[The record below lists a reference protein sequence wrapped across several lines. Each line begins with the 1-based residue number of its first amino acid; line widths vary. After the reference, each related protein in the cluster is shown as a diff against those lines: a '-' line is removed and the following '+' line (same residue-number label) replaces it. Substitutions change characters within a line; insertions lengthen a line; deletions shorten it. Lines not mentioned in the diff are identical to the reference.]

1 VGVARRMNRAY
12 RIEAASVVSDVIDG
26 EAVMLHRGSGDYFST
41 DGVGCL
47 IWQWIEEGRSRGRM
61 EGDLEARF
69 AADPAAIA
77 TALDSFI
84 ADLLSHELVQEA
96 GAAVEPEDAPSG
108 TWPGDRVAFSPPVL
122 NIYSDIRNLLLLDPI
137 HDVAE
142 ESGWPVPKQAGT
154 PA

>member
-1 VGVARRMNRAY
+1 MDRAY

-26 EAVMLHRGSGDYFST
+26 EAVMLHRSSGDYFST

-47 IWQWIEEGRSRGRM
+47 VWQWIEEGRSRGRM
-61 EGDLEARF
+61 QGDLEARF
-69 AADPAAIA
+69 AADPATIA
-77 TALDSFI
+77 AALDSFI
-84 ADLLSHELVQEA
+84 VDLLSHQLVREA
-96 GAAVEPEDAPSG
+96 EVEPEEAPTAPWS
-108 TWPGDRVAFSPPVL
+108 GDRVAFSPPVL

-154 PA
+154 PS

>member
-1 VGVARRMNRAY
+1 MDRAY
-12 RIEAASVVSDVIDG
+12 RIEDASVVSDVIDG
-26 EAVMLHRGSGDYFST
+26 EAVILHRLSGDYFST

-47 IWQWIEEGRSRGRM
+47 IWQWIEAGRSRGRIQ
-61 EGDLEARF
+61 GDLEARF

-84 ADLLSHELVQEA
+84 VDLLSHQLVQEVD
-96 GAAVEPEDAPSG
+96 AAVEPEDAPAGAWSG
-108 TWPGDRVAFSPPVL
+108 DQVAFSPPVL

-154 PA
+154 SA

>member
-1 VGVARRMNRAY
+1 MDRAY

-41 DGVGCL
+41 DGVGSL

-61 EGDLEARF
+61 LGDLEARF
-69 AADPAAIA
+69 AADPAVIA
-77 TALDSFI
+77 AALDSFI
-84 ADLLSHELVQEA
+84 VDLLSHQLVREA
-96 GAAVEPEDAPSG
+96 SATVEPEEARAAAGPVE
-108 TWPGDRVAFSPPVL
+108 RVPFCPPVL

-142 ESGWPVPKQAGT
+142 ESGWPVPKQGGT
-154 PA
+154 PP

>member
-1 VGVARRMNRAY
+1 MDRAY
-12 RIEAASVVSDVIDG
+12 RIEATSVVSDVIDG
-26 EAVMLHRGSGDYFST
+26 EAVMLHRSSGDYFST

-47 IWQWIEEGRSRGRM
+47 IWQWIEEGRGHGRM
-61 EGDLEARF
+61 QGDLEARF

-77 TALDSFI
+77 AALDAFI
-84 ADLLSHELVQEA
+84 LDLLSHQLVREVDAAAEPQEA
-96 GAAVEPEDAPSG
+96 PAPEL
-108 TWPGDRVAFSPPVL
+108 GDRVAFSPPVL

-142 ESGWPVPKQAGT
+142 ESGWPVPKQARP